1 MRHKFVPLL
10 ALALAMLACS
20 VIPSQPTEIPGGI
33 ETSAAATLT
42 ALAPTLPPATD
53 TVEAP
58 PATEPPTA
66 APATATPAPFGCAV
80 AYSDFV
86 FETGAGSV
94 TCLGGDGAPRV
105 LATANRPASP
115 LISPDG
121 ALVAFSVEVSEGISQ
136 LWVVSA
142 AGGDAR
148 PLVGA
153 DQLPSAD
160 PTLVNSPGHYEW
172 LAGTHTLAFDSRFTF
187 TGGPVGPGEY
197 INRDLWTVN
206 ADSGAVSAVLPA
218 GAAGAFAASPDGQNI
233 AISRPEGLDLVN
245 ADGTNYRQNV
255 ITFPSIITYSEYQ
268 YKPRPQWAADG
279 TFFSV
284 SIPSPDPMA
293 ADVSTALYRV
303 AVDGTVTPLGTLP
316 ANTVFGGAINPPLFS
331 ANGQYAVYSQ
341 GMADG
346 SGDVMHTLQFLAEG
360 GFGDT
365 AVGPD
370 QGRQGWG
377 WSPDS
382 AQFAYTL
389 FPDGVTGQLFAAAT
403 TAETVTPLAAGLTAV
418 RDLEW
423 ENGAT
428 VVFLGIIG
436 GGDVWSLYR
445 QTLGSDPVLLA
456 GGLSLQA
463 YMDVRN

>member
-1 MRHKFVPLL
+1 MFRRLSPLVGL
-10 ALALAMLACS
+10 ALAALACA

-42 ALAPTLPPATD
+42 ALAPTLPPATETPPPAPTD
-53 TVEAP
+53 TVP
-58 PATEPPTA
+58 PPTN
-66 APATATPAPFGCAV
+66 TPEPFACVV

-94 TCLGGDGAPRV
+94 TCLGADGTPRV
-105 LATANRPASP
+105 LATGNRPFSP

-121 ALVAFSVEVSEGISQ
+121 ALVAYSVEVSEGISQ

-148 PLVGA
+148 LLVGA
-153 DQLPSAD
+153 DQIPNPDA
-160 PTLVNSPGHYEW
+160 TLVNSPGHYEW
-172 LAGTHTLAFDSRFTF
+172 LAGTHTLAFDTRFMF

-206 ADSGAVSAVLPA
+206 ADSGALAPVLPA
-218 GAAGAFAASPDGQNI
+218 GAAGAFAASPDGVNI
-233 AISRPEGLDLVN
+233 ALSRPEGLDLVN

-268 YKPRPQWAADG
+268 YRPRPQWAADG
-279 TFFSV
+279 TYFSV

-303 AVDGTVTPLGTLP
+303 AVDGTVSPLGTVA
-316 ANTVFGGAINPPLFS
+316 ANTVFGGAINPPFFS
-331 ANGQYAVYSQ
+331 PNGQYAVYSL

-389 FPDGVTGQLFAAAT
+389 FPDGVTGQLFATAT
-403 TAETVTPLAAGLTAV
+403 TVETVTPLAAGLTAL

-423 ENGAT
+423 ESGT
-428 VVFLGIIG
+428 SVVFLGIIG

-445 QTLGSDPVLLA
+445 QALGSDPVLLA

-463 YMDVRN
+463 YMDVKN

>member
-1 MRHKFVPLL
+1 MVRRLVPLL
-10 ALALAMLACS
+10 TLALAALACA
-20 VIPSQPTEIPGGI
+20 VIPSQPTEVSGGI
-33 ETSAAATLT
+33 ETAAAATLT

-53 TVEAP
+53 TPPPTETATEAP
-58 PATEPPTA
+58 P
-66 APATATPAPFGCAV
+66 TATPEPFACV
-80 AYSDFV
+80 VVYSDFAAD
-86 FETGAGSV
+86 TGAGSI

-121 ALVAFSVEVSEGISQ
+121 TLVAFSVEVAEGLSQ

-160 PTLVNSPGHYEW
+160 PNLVNSPGHYEW
-172 LAGTHTLAFDSRFTF
+172 LAGTHTLAFDSRFYF
-187 TGGPVGPGEY
+187 VAGPVGPGEY

-206 ADSGAVSAVLPA
+206 ADTGAVSAVLPA

-233 AISRPEGLDLVN
+233 AISRAEGLDLVN
-245 ADGTNYRQNV
+245 ADGTNYRQNL
-255 ITFPSIITYSEYQ
+255 ITFPSILTYSEYQ

-279 TFFSV
+279 TFFNV
-284 SIPSPDPMA
+284 SIPSADPMA
-293 ADVSTALYRV
+293 PDASTALYRV
-303 AVDGTVTPLGTLP
+303 AVDGTVTPLGVVA
-316 ANTVFGGAINPPLFS
+316 ANTVFGGAINPPHF
-331 ANGQYAVYSQ
+331 APNGQFAVYSQ
-341 GMADG
+341 GLADG
-346 SGDVMHTLQFLAEG
+346 SGDVMHTLQFLAVG

-365 AVGPD
+365 AVGPE

-382 AQFAYTL
+382 ALFAYSL
-389 FPDGVTGQLFAAAT
+389 FPDGVTGQLFT
-403 TAETVTPLAAGLTAV
+403 TGTTVDSVTPLAAGLTAL

-423 ENGAT
+423 EDGNSL
-428 VVFLGIIG
+428 VFLGIIG

-445 QTLGSDPVLLA
+445 QTLGSDAVLLA

-463 YMDVRN
+463 YMDVKN